1 VPKIIYIISKYSTV
15 TLKIVPKNELVN
27 SVGTKLE
34 STPWILVTQ
43 DRINTFAECT
53 GDNYFIHV
61 DEEKAKETPLGGT
74 IAHGLLTLSLLPYLM
89 ENFIAPE
96 NMVHGLNYGF
106 DKVRFLA
113 PVRSGKRVR
122 LHADVLDIERKD
134 ENRFIFK
141 IGVTVEIEG
150 EKTPALIAEW
160 MNLYITE

>member
-1 VPKIIYIISKYSTV
+1 MPKIIYIISKYSTV

-89 ENFIAPE
+89 EI
-96 NMVHGLNYGF
+96 L
-106 DKVRFLA
+106 
-113 PVRSGKRVR
+113 
-122 LHADVLDIERKD
+122 LHPRTWCT
-134 ENRFIFK
+134 
-141 IGVTVEIEG
+141 G
-150 EKTPALIAEW
+150 
-160 MNLYITE
+160 